1 MTNSRPELKVSSK
14 HQGLGLLFTPFMSF
28 MILGSTAFLLLSW
41 IISLASLIVFYADQ
55 HDPYPA
61 DAAIVLGAAVAQEV
75 PTPVFAARI
84 DHAIRLYQSGQVK
97 QILLTGGVGA
107 GDKLAESE
115 AARQYC
121 LDRGIPA
128 SVMQLEKRSR
138 TTRENLLFLK
148 PLIRPGKRLL
158 IVTDPLHSLRSVS
171 MARKL
176 GYNAYPAPTST
187 SRYQTWQSQLPF
199 LFREVWFYA
208 LTFFDSTEI
217 SQLSSFN

>member
-1 MTNSRPELKVSSK
+1 MRQPKG
-14 HQGLGLLFTPFMSF
+14 QGFGLLFVSLVS
-28 MILGSTAFLLLSW
+28 LGAAIFLLLIW

-55 HDPYPA
+55 HDPYA
-61 DAAIVLGAAVAQEV
+61 AEAAIVLGAAVAQDV

-84 DHAIRLYQSGQVK
+84 DHAIRLYQAGQVK
-97 QILLTGGVGA
+97 QILLTGGVGS

-128 SVMQLEKRSR
+128 RVIQLEKRSR
-138 TTRENLLFLK
+138 TTRENLIFLK
-148 PLIRPGKRLL
+148 PFIRPGERLL

-171 MARKL
+171 IARKL
-176 GYNAYPAPTST
+176 GYKAYPAPTST

-199 LFREVWFYA
+199 LVREVWFYA
-208 LTFFDSTEI
+208 LTFFEALTQI
-217 SQLSSFN
+217 